1 MSARGLSVRVLVA
14 DDDGLLRDIAT
25 ATLEAAGF
33 VVEAVA
39 SGDAAV
45 AACARH
51 VPDIVLLDVE
61 MPEGDGY
68 QACTNIRTLPGGFD
82 VPIVMVTGLDDPMSI
97 NLAYDAGATDFVV
110 KPINWALLVH
120 RIRYVLRGARTIE
133 ALRLSEQ
140 KNSALLKAIPDGIF
154 LVNAAGAISHCFSP
168 IAGLPAMQAQVAGAL
183 HLNELLPRGVLARA
197 MQCLDATLHGTPAA
211 FEFSL
216 QGEQAAV
223 SRHFECRYLPNASGQ
238 VIVWRTSM
246 RSPGCRTA
254 NGSENTCR
262 IPSPRPPSATAARRC
277 CSWTSISSS
286 VSTTRSVTRPG
297 MRCSRR
303 LRSD

>member
-45 AACARH
+45 AACARAM
-51 VPDIVLLDVE
+51 PDIVLLDVE

-68 QACTNIRTLPGGFD
+68 QACANIRTLPGGFD

-120 RIRYVLRGARTIE
+120 RIRYVLRGARTIVD
-133 ALRLSEQ
+133 LRFSEQ
-140 KNSALLKAIPDGIF
+140 KNAALLKAIPDGIF
-154 LVNAAGAISHCFSP
+154 LVNGRGVIAHCFSP
-168 IAGLPAMQAQVAGAL
+168 VAGLVDPPQSGFDSMRFLDLIPASA
-183 HLNELLPRGVLARA
+183 HARA
-197 MQCLDATLHGTPAA
+197 
-211 FEFSL
+211 F
-216 QGEQAAV
+216 
-223 SRHFECRYLPNASGQ
+223 
-238 VIVWRTSM
+238 
-246 RSPGCRTA
+246 
-254 NGSENTCR
+254 
-262 IPSPRPPSATAARRC
+262 
-277 CSWTSISSS
+277 
-286 VSTTRSVTRPG
+286 
-297 MRCSRR
+297 
-303 LRSD
+303 